1 MYLLIQEWKLFLTRK
16 FVDHAIVNQF
26 IMIEGPSPQNFCTEK
41 AISHW
46 LDGHKGHIGG
56 HTMKAVSLLNEAA
69 AKKTD

>member
-1 MYLLIQEWKLFLTRK
+1 
-16 FVDHAIVNQF
+16 
-26 IMIEGPSPQNFCTEK
+26 MIEGPSLQNFSTDK

-69 AKKTD
+69 AKKLIKQ